1 MQNIDIIGLDNILK
15 YIEASKLSKFTI
27 CRANANGNFVPVFE
41 CLNSNNNETAINEF
55 RRWAEVINNNVAYK
69 IMLFDF
75 AEYNTDENGNI
86 KPIKAKGKSGKIESI
101 FVINS
106 APQFSTQPQ
115 TNDKNIGAYDIA
127 NLRAEI
133 INEISKKQEENA
145 ILKEIAELKQKFAEL
160 DEEEEEEEEE
170 TNNKG
175 IAGINGEQ
183 LTQIMGLINM
193 FKSQSTPNAINGI
206 EETNTTDFKT
216 NINTAI
222 KILYKHNKQLDTDLL
237 KLSQIAENK
246 PDMFKMLLTTLRTM

>member
-41 CLNSNNNETAINEF
+41 CLNSNNNETAVNEF
-55 RRWAEVINNNVAYK
+55 RRWAEVINNNVPYK

-75 AEYNTDENGNI
+75 AEFTTDDNGNV
-86 KPIKAKGKSGKIESI
+86 KPIKSKGKSGKIESI

-106 APQFSTQPQ
+106 VPQTSYQPQ
-115 TNDKNIGAYDIA
+115 NDKLNGGYDLA
-127 NLRAEI
+127 SLRAEI

-170 TNNKG
+170 ETQNG

-183 LTQIMGLINM
+183 LNQIMGLINM
-193 FKSQSTPNAINGI
+193 FKQTNQPNAINGTV
-206 EETNTTDFKT
+206 ETDNETFKV
-216 NINTAI
+216 NINKAI
-222 KILYKHNKQLDTDLL
+222 RILYKHDKQLDSDLL
-237 KLSQIAENK
+237 KLSEIAENK
-246 PDMFKMLLTTLRTM
+246 PDMFKMLLSTLRTM